1 MRRRLKKKRRIQGD
15 VTLNL
20 AAMLDMAFQLL
31 AFFIITYHPPDVEG
45 DIRLRLPP
53 PVPTVV
59 SADAQEAGSDVSN
72 KNLVQGLNSLVITV
86 LGSSD
91 GSVRQIM
98 FGEGTPIAGLSA
110 LETKLKATFADE
122 ALKFDQVVLQIGSS
136 LDYNNVMQVIEICT
150 RQKLANG
157 DRLSK
162 LSLVEAPQ

>member
-1 MRRRLKKKRRIQGD
+1 

-31 AFFIITYHPPDVEG
+31 AFFIITYHPPDPEG

-53 PVPTVV
+53 PAPTVV
-59 SADAQEAGSDVSN
+59 SENAQEAGSDVNN
-72 KNLVQGLNSLVITV
+72 KNLVQGLNSLEITV
-86 LGSSD
+86 LGGSD

-98 FGEGTPIAGLSA
+98 FGKDTPLPGLGA
-110 LETKLKATFADE
+110 LDTKLKAVFSDE
-122 ALKFDQVVLQIGSS
+122 TLKYDQVIVQIGSA

-157 DRLSK
+157 ERLSK
-162 LSLVEAPQ
+162 LSLLEAPQ